1 MLYGFRVGQIHGQF
15 ERLRRALRQV
25 DELEELPI
33 LAPVIKLSAIC
44 DLASFLPPIANRR
57 ELRLRGRAAL
67 PKIEKDRLARL
78 RPQARQRR
86 HRTVRVADVLAVGD
100 KVVVLLDDRPRFF
113 VAVGVRDFVVNRI
126 GAEVDEPA
134 HFVPFLG
141 KAGGAG
147 NVEHRIGVRE
157 KLLRLGPAQP
167 KPCAV
172 AVAPA
177 IGPAILQAEAL
188 ADPR

>member
-1 MLYGFRVGQIHGQF
+1 MSVRELPTIALKHLSRVGGDAQSPHHFAGSMLYGFRVGQIHGQF

-86 HRTVRVADVLAVGD
+86 
-100 KVVVLLDDRPRFF
+100 PRAF
-113 VAVGVRDFVVNRI
+113 R
-126 GAEVDEPA
+126 
-134 HFVPFLG
+134 
-141 KAGGAG
+141 
-147 NVEHRIGVRE
+147 
-157 KLLRLGPAQP
+157 
-167 KPCAV
+167 
-172 AVAPA
+172 
-177 IGPAILQAEAL
+177 
-188 ADPR
+188 